1 MLELEAHVYIWT
13 ADMIKKIALSLL
25 IISGGLM
32 LIERATMLV
41 SDGLAKGYCGESYLQ
56 LVDGVMG
63 SASCGFGWDIYLTI
77 VLFSTMFI
85 GMFLFLFGHGLGH
98 NLDEDPGRKPGPD
111 LDKDS
116 NKKVD

>member
-1 MLELEAHVYIWT
+1 
-13 ADMIKKIALSLL
+13 MIKKITLGLL

-41 SDGLAKGYCGESYLQ
+41 SNLSAQAYCGERYLQ

-85 GMFLFLFGHGLGH
+85 GMFLFLFGQGK
-98 NLDEDPGRKPGPD
+98 E
-111 LDKDS
+111 
-116 NKKVD
+116 

>member
-1 MLELEAHVYIWT
+1 MLVLEVYVYIWT

-32 LIERATMLV
+32 LIERATMIV

-63 SASCGFGWDIYLTI
+63 SASCGFEWDVYITV

-85 GMFLFLFGHGLGH
+85 GLFLFLFGHGLGH
-98 NLDEDPGRKPGPD
+98 NLDEDPDRKPGPD
-111 LDKDS
+111 SDKGL

>member
-1 MLELEAHVYIWT
+1 MWT
-13 ADMIKKIALSLL
+13 ADMIKTIALSLL

-32 LIERATMLV
+32 LIQRATMLV

-98 NLDEDPGRKPGPD
+98 NLDQGPGRKPGSD

-116 NKKVD
+116 NKKMD